1 MVRKRLLQIIRS
13 LISHIHQQCR
23 GLTIDKSKDAVVHVL
38 HLTRYW
44 PVETLLERVQCP
56 KTCIVALGGDDR
68 IGTKDGGYLTSE
80 FVCPSHVTGKHSDDM
95 LTEAVHTHHRW
106 IFVLVLHKGAMVLT
120 QMPMAPMKMK
130 ASK

>member
-1 MVRKRLLQIIRS
+1 MVRKRLLQIICT
-13 LISHIHQQCR
+13 LISHIHQQRR

-68 IGTKDGGYLTSE
+68 VGTENGSYLMGEVVGS
-80 FVCPSHVTGKHSDDM
+80 SHMT
-95 LTEAVHTHHRW
+95 
-106 IFVLVLHKGAMVLT
+106 
-120 QMPMAPMKMK
+120 
-130 ASK
+130 